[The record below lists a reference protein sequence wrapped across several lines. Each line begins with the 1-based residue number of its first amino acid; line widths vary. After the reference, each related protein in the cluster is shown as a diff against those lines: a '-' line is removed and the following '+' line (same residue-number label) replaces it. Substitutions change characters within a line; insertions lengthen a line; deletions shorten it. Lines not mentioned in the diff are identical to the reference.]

1 MSPPVHACACRAMG
15 VCVCMHMCYVDC
27 TRAPSYDRL
36 TGVHFAMWC
45 VQRRLICHAPQAD
58 ANKRASAD
66 SRAEAKAEG
75 RRGPGRPRRELP
87 ADVSVA
93 IEAMTG
99 AAEQPSD
106 PNWAELFGGSQP
118 GTPRDA
124 LPSTPIG
131 APAPCTPV
139 AGSTQMAP
147 PPPPLMRA
155 STQVVVCSVLHSYP

>member
-1 MSPPVHACACRAMG
+1 MPVHVWHWVY
-15 VCVCMHMCYVDC
+15 VCVHICYVDY
-27 TRAPSYDRL
+27 TRAPSHDRL

-45 VQRRLICHAPQAD
+45 VQRRLIYHAPQAD

-66 SRAEAKAEG
+66 KAEG

-87 ADVSVA
+87 AEVNIA

-99 AAEQPSD
+99 AAEQAND
-106 PNWAELFGGSQP
+106 PDWAELFGGSQP
-118 GTPRDA
+118 GTPRES
-124 LPSTPIG
+124 LPVTPLG
-131 APAPCTPV
+131 APAPSTPV
-139 AGSTQMAP
+139 VRPASMAP